1 MLLRQLK
8 GCGHWEPTWEPS
20 AQTTSHARRT
30 DADRRAAIMPAR
42 GPIRTTLNAIQV
54 STAQKGVRVP
64 PSAPTSEAPH
74 LVREGPFSFLWEP
87 RWSHRRVSATRRR
100 PTLSRRLDASS
111 PWAISGLFSLGAER
125 SFTVTRGWL
134 TSGSGEGSG
143 QGRARH
149 EVFTFRLGPCSRRA
163 WPAWS
168 WPGPGGAPAFPRR
181 RLTQLRVAVPAVR
194 GRHRLTCGRYLS

>member
-1 MLLRQLK
+1 
-8 GCGHWEPTWEPS
+8 
-20 AQTTSHARRT
+20 
-30 DADRRAAIMPAR
+30 
-42 GPIRTTLNAIQV
+42 
-54 STAQKGVRVP
+54 
-64 PSAPTSEAPH
+64 
-74 LVREGPFSFLWEP
+74 
-87 RWSHRRVSATRRR
+87 
-100 PTLSRRLDASS
+100 
-111 PWAISGLFSLGAER
+111 
-125 SFTVTRGWL
+125 VTRGWL